1 MKQLTQEQKQKILQA
16 LNGKNVN
23 GPCPRCGNNNF
34 ILAEGYFNHFMQV
47 DLTNV
52 SLGGPSIP
60 TIATV
65 CSNCGFISEHALGVL
80 GILPNQDQKNG

>member
-1 MKQLTQEQKQKILQA
+1 MNQLTPEEKQKIIEA
-16 LNGKNVN
+16 LGKKKVN

-34 ILAEGYFNHFMQV
+34 ILADGYFNHSMQT
-47 DLTNV
+47 DLKNF

-80 GILPNQDQKNG
+80 GLLKNPDQK

>member
-1 MKQLTQEQKQKILQA
+1 MNQLTPEQKQNIINA
-16 LNGKNVN
+16 LNSKNVN
-23 GPCPRCGNNNF
+23 GPCPRCGNKNF
-34 ILAEGYFNHFMQV
+34 ILADGYFNHSMQV
-47 DLTNV
+47 DLTNF

-80 GILPNQDQKNG
+80 GLINNPEQK